1 MEYNH
6 SENFFQNI
14 PIDKNRKADFSMPF
28 HFPAKIYETDLGRK
42 PFGTNAWHWHDELQ
56 FCIVTSGSLCVT
68 VCQQKY
74 ELQSG
79 EGIFINSG
87 CIHMTMSRS
96 KDPAQYLCLNIH
108 PQMFSFFHG
117 SAMEQKYFLPFLGN
131 SSLPAVILRS
141 SSFWQK
147 EILLLERKLPRLFR
161 EQEKGYE
168 LEIYII
174 LIQMWKLLVLHA
186 DLPAGVPSDG
196 LEKQE
201 EVKQILKYIHKNYG
215 RRILLEE
222 LAGTVH
228 LSREACCRLFRR
240 ALNCTIFDYIIEYRI
255 RRSMELLEHT
265 SLSVTQIAYNTGFS
279 STSYYIRTFR
289 QRVHMTPG
297 AYRRKAA
304 LLHRQ

>member
-96 KDPAQYLCLNIH
+96 KDPAQYLFLNIH

-117 SAMEQKYFLPFLGN
+117 SAMEQTFLKRNFPAFSVNKRKVMNWKYILSLSRCGN
-131 SSLPAVILRS
+131 SWS
-141 SSFWQK
+141 S
-147 EILLLERKLPRLFR
+147 
-161 EQEKGYE
+161 
-168 LEIYII
+168 
-174 LIQMWKLLVLHA
+174 M
-186 DLPAGVPSDG
+186 
-196 LEKQE
+196 
-201 EVKQILKYIHKNYG
+201 
-215 RRILLEE
+215 RISPPEY
-222 LAGTVH
+222 H
-228 LSREACCRLFRR
+228 LTAWR
-240 ALNCTIFDYIIEYRI
+240 N
-255 RRSMELLEHT
+255 
-265 SLSVTQIAYNTGFS
+265 
-279 STSYYIRTFR
+279 
-289 QRVHMTPG
+289 
-297 AYRRKAA
+297 RRK
-304 LLHRQ
+304 